1 MMAGN
6 PHITAID
13 LRGNGFDADG
23 LYALVQVTA
32 ARDCARHS
40 APRGVAQPEWRC
52 GTRWRGRGGCRTLPT
67 RDGCRLMARPPPSH
81 RQALKT
87 MPKVAKLNLR
97 NNCCRNQGVEA
108 LGASAA
114 RDGPCARAWGG
125 EAIG

>member
-1 MMAGN
+1 MCPDVGAGGKRRLSSDASAWLTADASARRIEILSEMMAGN

-52 GTRWRGRGGCRTLPT
+52 GTRWRGKGGCRTLPT
-67 RDGCRLMARPPPSH
+67 RDG
-81 RQALKT
+81 
-87 MPKVAKLNLR
+87 
-97 NNCCRNQGVEA
+97 
-108 LGASAA
+108 
-114 RDGPCARAWGG
+114 
-125 EAIG
+125 